1 MREPEVVELAF
12 ALVLRLVLSLPAV
25 LSLEARN
32 SLSACLSAWMAEAS
46 ACRTVGTIETQEP
59 KAIAGCGAL

>member
-1 MREPEVVELAF
+1 MREAEVVELAF

-25 LSLEARN
+25 LSLDARN

-46 ACRTVGTIETQEP
+46 ACKTIAIVGM
-59 KAIAGCGAL
+59 